1 MEKVMIII
9 LSILAI
15 AVLGVIIYEFAQL
28 SKERQ
33 IEIVKEW
40 LLLAVI
46 KAEKELG
53 GGTGQVKLRFVYDMF
68 IAKFKWLSYVI
79 SFDSFSDLVDEA
91 LDTMREMLKNNP
103 NVQDYVNGDDI
114 NG

>member
-1 MEKVMIII
+1 MENVMIYIV
-9 LSILAI
+9 SILGVT
-15 AVLGVIIYEFAQL
+15 VLGVLIYEFFQL

-53 GGTGQVKLRFVYDMF
+53 AKTGQIKLRFVYDMF
-68 IAKFKWLSYVI
+68 LAKFKWLSYVI
-79 SFDSFSDLVDEA
+79 SFESFSDLVDEA
-91 LDTMREMLKNNP
+91 LDKMRFMLTNNEAVD
-103 NVQDYVNGDDI
+103 NYI
-114 NG
+114 NSEEK